1 MLLSKRDANPPVFTF
16 YFEVTSTPPTTV
28 TCSINN
34 NTFNITEKDLNHV
47 PEITADPIRVGVTVT
62 IRRREAGEYSCT
74 IRTDI
79 SVSPAP
85 FNTTA
90 TTPGINISGKIL
102 FFYVIM
108 LLLQIL
114 VTNTPSNVTY
124 TKTGQTSI
132 LLVWSLPNSNTSTVI
147 GYEVFLYISNRTRV
161 SIETNTT
168 ELNITSLQLNESYY
182 IIFVVAYGG
191 DLPSD
196 HSSAI
201 VISQGK
207 QCHY

>member
-1 MLLSKRDANPPVFTF
+1 MS
-16 YFEVTSTPPTTV
+16 
-28 TCSINN
+28 
-34 NTFNITEKDLNHV
+34 
-47 PEITADPIRVGVTVT
+47 
-62 IRRREAGEYSCT
+62 
-74 IRTDI
+74 
-79 SVSPAP
+79 
-85 FNTTA
+85 
-90 TTPGINISGKIL
+90 
-102 FFYVIM
+102 
-108 LLLQIL
+108 LLQIL

-132 LLVWSLPNSNTSTVI
+132 LLVWSLPNSNTSIVI
-147 GYEVFLYISNRTRV
+147 GYEVFLYISNGTRV
-161 SIETNTT
+161 STETNTT

-201 VISQGK
+201 VISQLQGK